1 MFYKGSSTVARESVV
16 THGCFPSLSASE
28 KFAHTEHRQEA
39 ALSELVLKQDHL
51 NRDAVIISEQ

>member
-1 MFYKGSSTVARESVV
+1 M

-39 ALSELVLKQDHL
+39 ALTELVLKQDHL
-51 NRDAVIISEQ
+51 NRATVTISEQYRN